1 MPVATVL
8 TRASSLNPHDAPTGS
23 VLVFRLGGFS
33 SPRARSPRVSAW
45 AFDMLD
51 LPIGH
56 GFAHG
61 AEEERVE
68 AFYAQYGSVPVLEA
82 TAVRDGHGPRPVEPT
97 AGAGRVWAFTA
108 HERPYA
114 QRWDAQGLSLTAWA
128 LPIGGWLRQGYAC
141 ERIRRLEVA
150 QGGSDY
156 LAAVSNEGSAHS
168 HRMRERFGGD
178 ELSVE

>member
-1 MPVATVL
+1 MSSPVL
-8 TRASSLNPHDAPTGS
+8 TRASSLNPLDAPTGF

-33 SPRARSPRVSAW
+33 SPRARRPMVEAW
-45 AFDMLD
+45 AFDLLD

-61 AEEERVE
+61 SDEERVE
-68 AFYAQYGSVPVLEA
+68 AFYAPHGSREHDI
-82 TAVRDGHGPRPVEPT
+82 AVAQREGRGPRPVEPT
-97 AGAGRVWAFTA
+97 AGSGNLWSFTA

-114 QRWDAQGLSLTAWA
+114 QRWDAQALSLTAWA

-141 ERIRRLEVA
+141 ERIRRHAAER
-150 QGGSDY
+150 GGSEY

-168 HRMRERFGGD
+168 HRMRERFGD
-178 ELSVE
+178 EEPPVE

>member
-1 MPVATVL
+1 MSSPVL
-8 TRASSLNPHDAPTGS
+8 TRTSSLNPLDAPTGC

-33 SPRARSPRVSAW
+33 SPRARRPMVEAW
-45 AFDMLD
+45 AFDLLD

-68 AFYAQYGSVPVLEA
+68 AFYAPHGSAPALA
-82 TAVRDGHGPRPVEPT
+82 AADARNGDGPRPVEPT
-97 AGAGRVWAFTA
+97 AGEGNVWAFTA

-114 QRWDAQGLSLTAWA
+114 QRWDAQALSLTAWA
-128 LPIGGWLRQGYAC
+128 LPLGGWLRQGYAC
-141 ERIRRLEVA
+141 ERVRRYAAER
-150 QGGSDY
+150 GGSDY

-178 ELSVE
+178 ELPVE

>member
-8 TRASSLNPHDAPTGS
+8 MRASSLNPHDSPTGY
-23 VLVFRLGGFS
+23 VLVFQLGGFS

-45 AFDMLD
+45 AFDLLD

-61 AEEERVE
+61 SDEERVE
-68 AFYAQYGSVPVLEA
+68 AFYAQHGSVPVLA
-82 TAVRDGHGPRPVEPT
+82 AADTRDGHGPIPVEPT

-114 QRWDAQGLSLTAWA
+114 QRWYARALSLTAWA

-156 LAAVSNEGSAHS
+156 LAAVSNEGSAHA
-168 HRMRERFGGD
+168 HRMRERFGD
-178 ELSVE
+178 EEPSVE